1 MILNETNVRKPPDRI
16 HDRCIILGAAGPS
29 QCQDHLVF
37 FLSVSFPLLLRP
49 SLSPSLPHWRTSAGN
64 SLGILLLSL
73 SYIHFRE
80 KKSRL
85 TFSACISEVIT
96 SWLLYL
102 EGSLKGS
109 PYLPTPGLILSH
121 LQNPK
126 SWPTHLLSLL
136 SHCHLLH
143 FLFSEVHL

>member
-1 MILNETNVRKPPDRI
+1 MHHFWRSWALAAPGPPL
-16 HDRCIILGAAGPS
+16 CGL
-29 QCQDHLVF
+29 L
-37 FLSVSFPLLLRP
+37 PLLLCP
-49 SLSPSLPHWRTSAGN
+49 SLSPSLPHWRTAAGN

-80 KKSRL
+80 NKSRL
-85 TFSACISEVIT
+85 TFSTCISEVIT
-96 SWLLYL
+96 SWLLHL

-109 PYLPTPGLILSH
+109 PYLPNPGLILSH

-126 SWPTHLLSLL
+126 SWPTHRLCLL

-143 FLFSEVHL
+143 FLFLRSSLVALDSNFFSNLSILNKC